1 METKVEKLKESRI
14 KTTTIVSADA
24 KKKAEEKALKNLAQR
39 VRIKGF
45 REGMAPPAL
54 VREHVTQEQIV
65 EETVRMALPDVMADA
80 LKTSGAKPIIRP
92 AASVVSLEPL
102 TISIVFVERPKA
114 ELKKSD
120 SIKIEK
126 KNIPE
131 SSAKDIED
139 FIRKLLMQDRTDTP
153 VNREAKKGDS
163 VNLSLKAKDSAGK
176 QVDELTVPRYS
187 VMLGNEDLLSELEPH
202 VLGMKKGDK
211 KSVSVSFPKD
221 HDIPAI
227 QGKKLTIDIEATEV
241 SEVKLPELTSEY
253 IKTRLGADRTP
264 DAFRKEVGTM
274 LTSQKRSQE
283 MKRRE
288 EELYEAVK
296 AATKID
302 LAPELIDAE
311 VQEMVIDLQERLK
324 KQGSTI
330 EDWLKA
336 TNKDQKAVLEEMRG
350 IAQSRIVLR
359 FGMQEFA
366 GAKKITVDP
375 TEIHLAM
382 KAEIDHAKQH
392 GHPLSDEDQ
401 KEGGSAYERIKWEK
415 TMEKLVEGMIGEE
428 GREKKTS

>member
-24 KKKAEEKALKNLAQR
+24 KKNAEEKALKNLAQR

-102 TISIVFVERPKA
+102 TISITFVERPTA
-114 ELKKSD
+114 ELKKTD

-131 SSAKDIED
+131 SSVKDIED
-139 FIRKLLMQDRTDTP
+139 FIQKLLIQDRVDTP
-153 VNREAKKGDS
+153 VDREAKKGDS
-163 VNLSLKAKDSAGK
+163 VNLSLKAKDAAGK
-176 QVDELTVPRYS
+176 QVDELTVSRYS
-187 VMLGNEDLLSELEPH
+187 VLLGNEDLLSELEPH
-202 VLGMKKGDK
+202 VLGIKKGEK

-288 EELYEAVK
+288 EALYEAVK

-324 KQGSTI
+324 KQGSTV

-366 GAKKITVDP
+366 EAKKITVDP

-382 KAEIDHAKQH
+382 KAEITHAKEH
-392 GHPLSDEDQ
+392 GHPLTDEDQ

-428 GREKKTS
+428 PKKKAA